1 MPIKLKR
8 DAIKNSNFLTRRE
21 EKTGNVKVVIS
32 PNKFQ
37 VGLSQYPGFQPGMCV
52 YGPGNF
58 YHGLSG
64 SLTHLTDGTSYLIAG
79 SNVTVTTGANGSITI
94 SSTGGGAGSPG
105 GSNTDV
111 QFNDGGSFGG
121 DSDFTY
127 DKTLNELTLSGT
139 LKQLTGSFYST
150 NYAGNVN
157 LRAPFD
163 LATELNFTLPE
174 ADGTKF
180 QFMQTDS
187 AGNLSFDFSDRVYFN
202 VRNQSGADLQAG
214 TPVYVIG
221 YSAGNDR
228 AVIAASSASVAATM
242 PAVGVLAQNLSNNS
256 NGKAVAIGILEGVNT
271 VSFSEGDALYVGDGV
286 LQNTKPTG
294 FNDLI
299 QNAAFVLE
307 SAANGTLNVKSPGRT
322 NDVPNI
328 VNAIGGFSGSL
339 TTLTDG
345 TSYLIAGTS
354 IDISSQSNGPVTIST
369 TNVTAS
375 YVSSSVI
382 EGGTVGEILA
392 VNGSGVSEF
401 THNIVDATNTISL
414 ATLARYAYDG
424 SGIISLD
431 WGGRTLQYSN
441 GANASDWS
449 TDNFLQVTG
458 TVDISGSL
466 EVFTEESAIII
477 NAAAGGAT
485 DGRHIYIDAGGF
497 NPPTTTNRS
506 DGTKIVL
513 YPGLGASTTDYGV
526 GVEDR
531 SVWFSTARA
540 LSTYGFKWYGSTTRI
555 AELDGTST
563 FFLQEKASI
572 THLPDAG
579 QGAFWVKNDT
589 PNVPYFT
596 DDAGTDHQLAYVGA
610 GTSVFF
616 DSTTAGSIFTT
627 GSTAFVG
634 AEGIDSPTDKGTD
647 VFFYVSGALDGTNGS
662 LFGGTIKSSGSI
674 TTEISDSAI
683 ILGYGIGGASGGKH
697 IYYEASGFNPPTLT
711 SRSSGT
717 KIVLYPALGATTIDY
732 GIGVENRNVWFT
744 TERATSTYGFK
755 WYGAATKI
763 AELDGSSTFFL
774 QEKSSIAHLP
784 DAGQGAFWIKDDTP
798 NVPYFTDDAGTDYQ
812 LAYVGAGVSDFFDS
826 TTAGSIFTTGSAA
839 FRGLESGVDSP
850 LDKGADNFFY
860 VSGSTNSKDSATAG
874 TSLFGGD
881 VVASGTTYFMSS
893 TYIADVAGA
902 GLTTPPQGTD
912 FSPLLVEVN
921 NSGLEYA
928 AHFKNES
935 ESIGSA
941 VALGFSNRSGVYN
954 IKGGIVYQSVGTFG
968 RGDIHI
974 LQNSAADSSDADI
987 TDKVATFYSAGGGE
1001 VYGDWKTVSLSGS
1014 LTHLDD
1020 GSSYLIAGT
1029 NVTIVSNSNGSVTIS
1044 STASGGGGGSG
1055 FFDSTTAGSI
1065 FTTGSTAIKGGE
1077 PAIDSPSDKGA
1088 DVFFYVS
1095 GSEGSKDSAT
1105 AGTALFGGDVV
1116 VSGTL
1121 YGSTFVE
1128 RQPTTIISGVIQHY
1142 GWAVNKMELINA
1154 QLFCYTTASQGSYDF
1169 TLTKDPDGTPINLLQ
1184 TSSYDLK
1191 TLTEKT
1197 PTAVT
1202 LTNTGSDLTFNSG
1215 DIWMA
1220 QFEATSESI
1229 DAEGMYFLLNWKIV

>member
-1 MPIKLKR
+1 MAIKLKK
-8 DAIKNSNFLTRRE
+8 DGILQTNFLTRRE

-37 VGLSQYPGFQPGMCV
+37 VGLSSDETFQQGMCV
-52 YGPGNF
+52 YGQSQF
-58 YHGLSG
+58 FQGLSG
-64 SLTHLTDGTSYLIAG
+64 SLTQLTDGSSYLIAG
-79 SNVTVTTGANGSITI
+79 SNVTITTGSNGSITI
-94 SSTGGGAGSPG
+94 STTGGSGSPG
-105 GSNTDV
+105 GSDTEV
-111 QFNDGGSFGG
+111 QFNDAGAFGG

-228 AVIAASSASVAATM
+228 AVVAASSASVPATM
-242 PAVGVLAQNLSNNS
+242 PAVGILAQNLTNNS

-271 VSFSEGDALYVGDGV
+271 VSFSEGDSLYVGDGV

-328 VNAIGGFSGSL
+328 VTALGGFSGSL

-354 IDISSQSNGPVTIST
+354 IGISSQSNGPVTISA

-424 SGIISLD
+424 TGTISLD
-431 WGGRTLQYSN
+431 WGSRQLQYPN
-441 GANASDWS
+441 GSSASDWS
-449 TDNFLQVTG
+449 TNNLLQVTG
-458 TVDISGSL
+458 TADISGSL
-466 EVFTEESAIII
+466 EVFTEESAIIV
-477 NAAAGGAT
+477 NAVGGST

-497 NPPTTTNRS
+497 NVPTVTNRS
-506 DGTKIVL
+506 
-513 YPGLGASTTDYGV
+513 A
-526 GVEDR
+526 
-531 SVWFSTARA
+531 
-540 LSTYGFKWYGSTTRI
+540 
-555 AELDGTST
+555 
-563 FFLQEKASI
+563 
-572 THLPDAG
+572 
-579 QGAFWVKNDT
+579 
-589 PNVPYFT
+589 
-596 DDAGTDHQLAYVGA
+596 
-610 GTSVFF
+610 
-616 DSTTAGSIFTT
+616 
-627 GSTAFVG
+627 
-634 AEGIDSPTDKGTD
+634 
-647 VFFYVSGALDGTNGS
+647 
-662 LFGGTIKSSGSI
+662 
-674 TTEISDSAI
+674 
-683 ILGYGIGGASGGKH
+683 
-697 IYYEASGFNPPTLT
+697 
-711 SRSSGT
+711 GT

-755 WYGAATKI
+755 WYGAATRV

-774 QEKSSIAHLP
+774 QEKASITHLP
-784 DAGQGAFWIKDDTP
+784 DAGQGAFWVKSDTP
-798 NVPYFTDDAGTDYQ
+798 NVPYFTDDTGTDYQLAYVGAGTSVFFNSTTAGSIFTTGSTAFVGAEGIDSPIDKGTDVFFYVSGALDGTDGALFGGTIKSSGSITTEISDSAIILDYGIGGASGGKHIYYEASGFNPPTFTNRSAGAKAVLYPNLGASSGDWAIGIENGHIWFSVPTSVAARGFKFYGGITEVAKINGDGALFIKENGTSPVPGSTFGAFWVKNDTPNVPYFTDDTGTDYQ

-850 LDKGADNFFY
+850 LDKGTDNFFY
-860 VSGSTNSKDSATAG
+860 VSGSTNSKDTATAG

-902 GLTTPPQGTD
+902 GLTTPPQGTN
-912 FSPLLVEVN
+912 FSPLLVEIN

-935 ESIGSA
+935 ESVGSA
-941 VALGFSNRSGVYN
+941 VSLGFSNRSGVYN
-954 IKGGIVYQSVGTFG
+954 IKGGIAYQSIGTFG

-974 LQNSAADSSDADI
+974 LQNSTADSTDATLSDKI
-987 TDKVATFYSAGGGE
+987 ATFYNAGGGE

-1020 GSSYLIAGT
+1020 GSSYLVAGT

-1065 FTTGSTAIKGGE
+1065 FTTGSTAIRGGE
-1077 PAIDSPSDKGA
+1077 SAIDSPSDKGT

-1121 YGSTFVE
+1121 YGSIFVE
-1128 RQPTTIISGVIQHY
+1128 RQPTAIVSGTVQHY
-1142 GWAVNKMELINA
+1142 GWAVNKQKLINV
-1154 QLFCYTTASQGSYDF
+1154 QLYNYVTASQGSYDF
-1169 TLTKDPDGTPINLLQ
+1169 TLSKDPDGTPVNLLQ

-1191 TLTEKT
+1191 TLTERT

-1202 LTNTGSDLTFNSG
+1202 LTSTDADLILEPG
-1215 DIWMA
+1215 DVWRA
-1220 QFEATSESI
+1220 QFEATSALI
-1229 DAEGMYFLLNWKIV
+1229 DAEGVYFLLNWELI

>member
-1 MPIKLKR
+1 MAIKLKK
-8 DAIKNSNFLTRRE
+8 DGILQTNFLTRRE

-37 VGLSQYPGFQPGMCV
+37 VGLSSDETFQQGMCV
-52 YGPGNF
+52 YGQSQF
-58 YHGLSG
+58 FQGLSG
-64 SLTHLTDGTSYLIAG
+64 SLTQLTDGSSYLIAG
-79 SNVTVTTGANGSITI
+79 SNVTITTGSNGSITI
-94 SSTGGGAGSPG
+94 STTGGSGSPG
-105 GSNTDV
+105 GSDTEV
-111 QFNDGGSFGG
+111 QFNDAGAFGG

-228 AVIAASSASVAATM
+228 AIVAASSASVPATM
-242 PAVGVLAQNLSNNS
+242 PAVGILAQNLSNNS

-271 VSFSEGDALYVGDGV
+271 VSFSEGDSLYVGDGV

-307 SAANGTLNVKSPGRT
+307 SATNGTLNVKSPGRT

-328 VNAIGGFSGSL
+328 VTALGGFSGSL

-354 IDISSQSNGPVTIST
+354 IGISSQSNGPVTISA

-424 SGIISLD
+424 TGTISLD
-431 WGGRTLQYSN
+431 WGSRQLQYPN
-441 GANASDWS
+441 GSNASDWS
-449 TDNFLQVTG
+449 TNNLLQVTG
-458 TVDISGSL
+458 TADISGSL
-466 EVFTEESAIII
+466 EVFTEESAIIV
-477 NAAAGGAT
+477 NAVGGST

-497 NPPTTTNRS
+497 NVPTVTNRS
-506 DGTKIVL
+506 
-513 YPGLGASTTDYGV
+513 A
-526 GVEDR
+526 
-531 SVWFSTARA
+531 
-540 LSTYGFKWYGSTTRI
+540 
-555 AELDGTST
+555 
-563 FFLQEKASI
+563 
-572 THLPDAG
+572 
-579 QGAFWVKNDT
+579 
-589 PNVPYFT
+589 
-596 DDAGTDHQLAYVGA
+596 
-610 GTSVFF
+610 
-616 DSTTAGSIFTT
+616 
-627 GSTAFVG
+627 
-634 AEGIDSPTDKGTD
+634 
-647 VFFYVSGALDGTNGS
+647 
-662 LFGGTIKSSGSI
+662 
-674 TTEISDSAI
+674 
-683 ILGYGIGGASGGKH
+683 
-697 IYYEASGFNPPTLT
+697 
-711 SRSSGT
+711 GT

-755 WYGAATKI
+755 WYGAATRV

-774 QEKSSIAHLP
+774 QEKASITHLP
-784 DAGQGAFWIKDDTP
+784 DAGQGAFWVKSDTP
-798 NVPYFTDDAGTDYQ
+798 NVPYFTDDTGTDYQ

-850 LDKGADNFFY
+850 LDKGTDNFFY
-860 VSGSTNSKDSATAG
+860 VSGSTNSKDTATAG

-902 GLTTPPQGTD
+902 GLTTPPQGTN
-912 FSPLLVEVN
+912 FSPLLVEIN

-935 ESIGSA
+935 ESVGSA
-941 VALGFSNRSGVYN
+941 VSLGFSNRSGVYN
-954 IKGGIVYQSVGTFG
+954 IKGGIAYQSIGTFG

-974 LQNSAADSSDADI
+974 LQNSTADSTDATLSDKI
-987 TDKVATFYSAGGGE
+987 ATFYNAGGGE

-1020 GSSYLIAGT
+1020 GSSYLVAGT

-1065 FTTGSTAIKGGE
+1065 FTTGSTAIRGGE
-1077 PAIDSPSDKGA
+1077 SAIDSPSDKGT

-1121 YGSTFVE
+1121 YGSIFVE
-1128 RQPTTIISGVIQHY
+1128 RQPTAIVSGTVQHY
-1142 GWAVNKMELINA
+1142 GWAVNKQKLINV
-1154 QLFCYTTASQGSYDF
+1154 QLYNYVTASQGSYDF
-1169 TLTKDPDGTPINLLQ
+1169 TLSKDPDGTPVNLLQ

-1191 TLTEKT
+1191 TLTERT

-1202 LTNTGSDLTFNSG
+1202 LTSTDADLILEPG
-1215 DIWMA
+1215 DVWRA
-1220 QFEATSESI
+1220 QFEATSALI
-1229 DAEGMYFLLNWKIV
+1229 DAEGVYFLLNWELI